1 MMGLWI
7 HFGSVAVL
15 VTSWINPG
23 WMDGWMEGWVDG
35 RLDNENLKK
44 KKIQESPGSE

>member
-23 WMDGWMEGWVDG
+23 WMDGWMADWIMKIF
-35 RLDNENLKK
+35 KK
-44 KKIQESPGSE
+44 KKSRKVQEVSDQCLL